1 MSIKQ
6 VRTKNNTYSTV
17 KYDSEGKI
25 LTPSRLR
32 ELKKLKK
39 VSKKLP
45 KKSPKKK
52 TKSSKWIRLESQFDG
67 FCCVCQNKI
76 NIGAEILW
84 NRINK
89 KTRHRECAFPKS
101 FKA

>member
-32 ELKKLKK
+32 ELRKLKK
-39 VSKKLP
+39 VSKELP

-52 TKSSKWIRLESQFDG
+52 TKSSKWIRLESKFDG
-67 FCCVCQNKI
+67 VCCVCNN
-76 NIGAEILW
+76 NIYTGAEILW
-84 NRINK
+84 NRKNK
-89 KTRHRECAFPKS
+89 KTRHRECAFPKHS
-101 FKA
+101 KA